1 MPTDQNMANPES
13 SLEVPESQESQEPE
27 PMLYYYVQLP
37 EGMQLPTSPD
47 GQPLG
52 IAELY
57 ELLQETDPS
66 SGPPGSCG
74 RVKLYRDGKGLG
86 LIFADPKPDQA
97 LLIIAREGDSGDS
110 AVERWNLNHPC
121 QQIQPGMAIL
131 SVNGL
136 EDPHEMLPE
145 LKTAEEMEIY
155 LKFQLTE
162 PETLHFHESLQQH
175 QIQRCLD
182 LFQPVTITEELEPC
196 SICHEDMDASIHQV
210 VRLVPCMHHFHPN
223 CVAHW
228 ILSNEVPRCP
238 LCCTNLGW
246 EFVLGTSA
254 QTGECPSL
262 VSEYSA
268 RTDFRPYSVGYSS
281 RVLTFLN
288 FLPWPQ
294 AG

>member
-13 SLEVPESQESQEPE
+13 PLEVPESQESQEPE
-27 PMLYYYVQLP
+27 LMLYYYVQLP

-86 LIFADPKPDQA
+86 LIVADPKPDQA

-136 EDPHEMLPE
+136 TDPHEMKVE
-145 LKTAEEMEIY
+145 LNSAETLEIY
-155 LKFQLTE
+155 LKDQLTQV
-162 PETLHFHESLQQH
+162 ETRHFRESLQQY
-175 QIQRCLD
+175 QIQGCSH
-182 LFQPVTITEELEPC
+182 LFQKVTTEEVEPC
-196 SICHEDMDASIHQV
+196 SICHEDMDTSSHEVI
-210 VRLVPCMHHFHPN
+210 RLVNCMHHFHPG
-223 CVAHW
+223 CVAQW
-228 ILSNEVPRCP
+228 IASVEDPRCP
-238 LCCTNLGW
+238 LCCTKL
-246 EFVLGTSA
+246 SD
-254 QTGECPSL
+254 PKI
-262 VSEYSA
+262 
-268 RTDFRPYSVGYSS
+268 
-281 RVLTFLN
+281 
-288 FLPWPQ
+288 
-294 AG
+294 

>member
-13 SLEVPESQESQEPE
+13 PLEVPESQESQEPE

-86 LIFADPKPDQA
+86 LIVADPKPDQA

-238 LCCTNLGW
+238 LCCTNLG
-246 EFVLGTSA
+246 
-254 QTGECPSL
+254 
-262 VSEYSA
+262 
-268 RTDFRPYSVGYSS
+268 
-281 RVLTFLN
+281 
-288 FLPWPQ
+288 
-294 AG
+294 